1 MGTTQ
6 RIGTGVKNEP
16 KWGNLNKSITSI
28 AKAVEQIIKDE
39 KEIEKREEL
48 EKKDNKKETEEKKIE
63 EKEKQAIEIAT
74 KDAKNYA
81 KLEKRRDAHVKS
93 VFDRLIKI
101 GGGSKSVSFGK
112 SKKIGAAGLK
122 SSRKLISFI
131 SDVQRNGWDETLKT
145 IGIGNLS
152 DKTVEEV
159 LDHLKV
165 YCGDSSVGMDEIA
178 ANNALCEVL
187 KELGQ
192 EAEDDYDDFKIL
204 IEGYTAENKLS
215 DLMTRYFGYYIFE
228 YLSERLEEKISQTK
242 GEDVSAETFRQI
254 KEYILGRVD
263 RINKSKP
270 VSKIDWHGVE
280 GKKEIEKIFE
290 SVIKIEE

>member
-16 KWGNLNKSITSI
+16 NWGDLNTSITSI
-28 AKAVEQIIKDE
+28 AKAVDQIINDE
-39 KEIEKREEL
+39 KEIKKREEI
-48 EKKDNKKETEEKKIE
+48 EKKNKEKEIDEKKIE
-63 EKEKQAIEIAT
+63 EKEKKAKEIAI
-74 KDAKNYA
+74 KDAKTYA

-101 GGGSKSVSFGK
+101 GGGSKSISSGQ
-112 SKKIGAAGLK
+112 SKKIGGGGLK

-131 SDVQRNGWDETLKT
+131 SDVERNGWDETLKT
-145 IGIGNLS
+145 IGIGDVNG
-152 DKTVEEV
+152 KTVEEV

-178 ANNALCEVL
+178 ANNAMCEVL
-187 KELGQ
+187 KELG
-192 EAEDDYDDFKIL
+192 EEVGDNYDDFKSL
-204 IEGYTAENKLS
+204 IEGYTEENKLS

-254 KEYILGRVD
+254 KEYIMGRVD

-270 VSKIDWHGVE
+270 VSKIDWHGVD
-280 GKKEIEKIFE
+280 GKNEIEKIFE

>member
-6 RIGTGVKNEP
+6 RIGTGVKHEP
-16 KWGNLNKSITSI
+16 NWVDLNTAITSI
-28 AKAVEQIIKDE
+28 AKAVDKIIKDE
-39 KEIEKREEL
+39 KEIEKREEID
-48 EKKDNKKETEEKKIE
+48 KKKEVDKKKIE
-63 EKEKQAIEIAT
+63 EKEKQAKEIAT
-74 KDAKNYA
+74 KDAKTYA

-101 GGGSKSVSFGK
+101 GGGSKSVCSGQ
-112 SKKIGAAGLK
+112 SKKIGRAGLK

-131 SDVQRNGWDETLKT
+131 SDVQRNGWDETLKI
-145 IGIGNLS
+145 IGIGNVNG
-152 DKTVEEV
+152 KTVEEV

-178 ANNALCEVL
+178 ANNAMCEVL
-187 KELGQ
+187 KELGE
-192 EAEDDYDDFKIL
+192 EAGGDYDDFKSL
-204 IEGYTAENKLS
+204 IEGYTEENKLS
-215 DLMTRYFGYYIFE
+215 ELMTRYFGYYIFE

-242 GEDVSAETFRQI
+242 GVDVSAETFRQI
-254 KEYILGRVD
+254 KEYIMGRVD

>member
-16 KWGNLNKSITSI
+16 NWGDLNTAITSI
-28 AKAVEQIIKDE
+28 AKTVDQIIKDE
-39 KEIEKREEL
+39 KKIQQREEID
-48 EKKDNKKETEEKKIE
+48 EKKEDEKKIAD
-63 EKEKQAIEIAT
+63 KEKQAKEIAT
-74 KDAKNYA
+74 KDAKTYA
-81 KLEKRRDAHVKS
+81 KLEKRRDTHVKS

-101 GGGSKSVSFGK
+101 GGGSKSVSSGQ
-112 SKKIGAAGLK
+112 SKKIGRAGLK
-122 SSRKLISFI
+122 SSGKLISFI
-131 SDVQRNGWDETLKT
+131 SDVQTNGWDETLKT
-145 IGIGNLS
+145 IGIGNVS
-152 DKTVEEV
+152 GKTVEEV

-178 ANNALCEVL
+178 ANNAMCDVL

-192 EAEDDYDDFKIL
+192 EAGDDYEDFKSL
-204 IEGYTAENKLS
+204 VEGYSEENKLS

-254 KEYILGRVD
+254 KEYIMGRVD
-263 RINKSKP
+263 RINKSRS
-270 VSKIDWHGVE
+270 VSKIDWHGDE